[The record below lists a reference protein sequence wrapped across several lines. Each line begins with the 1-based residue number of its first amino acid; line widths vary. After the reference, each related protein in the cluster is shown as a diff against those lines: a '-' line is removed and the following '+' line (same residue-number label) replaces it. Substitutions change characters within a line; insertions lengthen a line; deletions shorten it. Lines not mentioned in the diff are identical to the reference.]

1 MKSRVLFNVNAP
13 SWSGCMDKCLMYSE
27 ARAPSFT
34 NLEELEELSSWA
46 QATTTDPVTMEPYPA
61 LPSWFFWVA
70 YRLHLVIS

>member
-1 MKSRVLFNVNAP
+1 MNIK
-13 SWSGCMDKCLMYSE
+13 SWSTCMDKCLMYSE

-70 YRLHLVIS
+70 YRLQSFFVKSLNK